1 MKGEIIRGFLF
12 LVLMTVLMVL
22 ALGITLMIPVEGF
35 QILSSVFGR

>member
-22 ALGITLMIPVEGF
+22 ALGITLMIQVEGF